1 MARYFTILLLLAGTN
16 LCTYAYTRYA
26 TTLTVL
32 TKARASTEGFLR
44 EQGYLPGPDGNGRTR
59 SDDEYV
65 SAMTLIVRVIS
76 AGGMLYWWN
85 DSLPYYGLGILLTAV
100 GILLPFVR
108 RKAGGKQGDPDS
120 P

>member
-1 MARYFTILLLLAGTN
+1 MARYFAILLLLAGTN

-32 TKARASTEGFLR
+32 TKARAGTEGFLR
-44 EQGYLPGPDGNGRTR
+44 DQGYLPGPDGNGRTR
-59 SDDEYV
+59 SDDEYY
-65 SAMTLIVRVIS
+65 SAKVLIGDIVL
-76 AGGMLYWWN
+76 AGGMHYWWN
-85 DSLPYYGLGILLTAV
+85 DSLPYYGLGILLMAIGV
-100 GILLPFVR
+100 LLPFVR